1 MTWLNHWPKLSVLI
15 LIIGL
20 ALLIFGLTSSS
31 LVLIIYPSLQKAIIS
46 FGIIST
52 ALGIYI
58 DVKQG
63 WLARINIDSS
73 HHTSYLETAVI
84 SFIVALISMM
94 IPLFLGM
101 GDLIIPLFLWLV
113 LPLSLF
119 GASIGY
125 ITKRQTWIW
134 VGSVFTVI
142 LALVIAFLVFYLLA
156 LIGQS
161 NA

>member
-1 MTWLNHWPKLSVLI
+1 MTWLNHLPKLSVLI

-46 FGIIST
+46 FGIILT

-63 WLARINIDSS
+63 WLARINIDPS